1 MDDDRTIHIE
11 LELELHG
18 EEVRGRAR
26 CAGEP
31 PREFS
36 GWLGLI
42 AALDALVAAPEGGGA
57 GG

>member
-18 EEVRGRAR
+18 DEVRGRAL
-26 CAGEP
+26 CDGAP

-42 AALDALVAAPEGGGA
+42 AALDALVAAPEGDGTGV
-57 GG
+57 

>member
-18 EEVRGRAR
+18 DEVRGRAL
-26 CAGEP
+26 CDGAP
-31 PREFS
+31 PRDFR

-42 AALDALVAAPEGGGA
+42 AALDDLVAAPESEGTA
-57 GG
+57 V

>member
-18 EEVRGRAR
+18 EEVRGRAL
-26 CAGEP
+26 CDGGP

-42 AALDALVAAPEGGGA
+42 AALDALVAAPETAETGD
-57 GG
+57 